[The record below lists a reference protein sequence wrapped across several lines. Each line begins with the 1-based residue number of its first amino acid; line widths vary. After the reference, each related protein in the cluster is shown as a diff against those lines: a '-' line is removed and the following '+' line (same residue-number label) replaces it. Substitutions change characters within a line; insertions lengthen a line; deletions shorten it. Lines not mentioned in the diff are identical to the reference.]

1 MTKSS
6 FKVDTRLAYLLS
18 ENYRSP
24 EKALKELIDNAWD
37 AEALRVDITLPE
49 PLSGDAIVV
58 KDNGSGMTLNELQ
71 GEYLNIARNRR
82 QRSGD
87 LTPNLKRRVKGRK
100 GIGKFAGL
108 MFSGSMQLDTWAR
121 GKQSSFYLDKK
132 LLESHEGLPEMPL
145 EIAEGECLASS
156 HGTSIRL
163 TELNQAQRFPNEQT
177 LKQLLLAEYGREDS
191 FSIVIN
197 GKPLD
202 VDDLQGQYHEVIK
215 PLSYGEARLR
225 CTISDQKRKLRRP
238 GITIRVDGKV
248 VGDPSF
254 FGLDQ
259 TEDIPRK
266 LLEKCYGEV
275 ELSGCTDDV
284 TADWGAIIEGS
295 STALELM
302 ALLQPVLREQLKSV
316 YGQEMHLAQARL
328 RKAAKERIA
337 KLPENRRAFADQAIK
352 KILDRFYQ
360 ESADK
365 LEPIVNVLLDALEC
379 NDYRVVLEH
388 INDAKHSEVG
398 RFAEALEEFGF
409 VELALVAEQA
419 TNRLRF
425 LDYLEDIC
433 SKSET
438 LEKHVHKAIEKN
450 LWLFGVEYSLF
461 SSNIT
466 LKRQI
471 ESYLNREYVG
481 DRADKRPD
489 LFLSENLNCERL
501 LIEFKRPSHSLKYI
515 DYQQATGY
523 RNDFHKNGIDKQINV
538 ILIGGSLSADL
549 PIQERR
555 EPNVQILTFND
566 LISSARRQYQWL
578 LDNGTAF
585 L

>member
-1 MTKSS
+1 MSKSS

-24 EKALKELIDNAWD
+24 EKALKELVDNAWD
-37 AEALRVDITLPE
+37 AEALRVEITLPE
-49 PLSGDAIVV
+49 PFSGDAIVV
-58 KDNGSGMTLNELQ
+58 EDNGSGMTFNELQ
-71 GEYLNIARNRR
+71 NEYLNIARNRR

-87 LTPNLKRRVKGRK
+87 FTPNLKRKVKGQK
-100 GIGKFAGL
+100 GVGKFAGL
-108 MFSGSMQLDTWAR
+108 MFATSMQLETWTR
-121 GKQSSFYLDKK
+121 GKSSSFNLDKQR
-132 LLESHEGLPEMPL
+132 LESYEGLPEMPL
-145 EIAEGECLASS
+145 EISESEISSSS
-156 HGTSIRL
+156 HGTRISL
-163 TELNQAQRFPNEQT
+163 TELNQVQRFPSEHA
-177 LKQLLLAEYGREDS
+177 LKQVLLAEYGREDS

-202 VDDLQGQYHEVIK
+202 VDDLQGQYYEEVIRFNGGDAK
-215 PLSYGEARLR
+215 LR
-225 CTISDQKRKLRRP
+225 CTISDQKRKLRKP
-238 GITIRVDGKV
+238 GITVRVDGKV

-259 TEDIPRK
+259 AEDIPRK

-275 ELSGCTDDV
+275 ELFGCADDV

-295 STALELM
+295 VTERELI
-302 ALLQPVLREQLKSV
+302 AAIQPILREQLKSV

-328 RKAAKERIA
+328 RKAVKERIS
-337 KLPENRRAFADQAIK
+337 KLPENRREFADQAIK

-360 ESADK
+360 EPADK
-365 LEPIVNVLLDALEC
+365 LEPIVNVLLDALER
-379 NDYRVVLEH
+379 NDYRAVLEH

-419 TNRLRF
+419 INRLRF

-433 SKSET
+433 SKKVT
-438 LEKHVHKAIEKN
+438 LEVHVHKAIENN

-471 ESYLNREYVG
+471 ESYLDRGYVG

-489 LFLSENLNCERL
+489 LFLTENLNGERL
-501 LIEFKRPSHSLKYI
+501 LIEFKRPSHSLKFI

-523 RNDFHKNGIDKQINV
+523 RNDFHQNGIDQQINV
-538 ILIGGSLSADL
+538 ILIGGSLGNDL

-555 EPNVQILTFND
+555 EPNIKIMTFND

-578 LDNGTAF
+578 LNQK
-585 L
+585 

>member
-37 AEALRVDITLPE
+37 AEALRVDVTLPG
-49 PLSGDAIVV
+49 PMTGDAIVV
-58 KDNGSGMTLNELQ
+58 EDNGSGMTLNELQ
-71 GEYLNIARNRR
+71 SEYLNIARNRR

-87 LTPNLKRRVKGRK
+87 FTPNLKRRVKGRK

-108 MFSGSMQLDTWAR
+108 MFATSMQLDTWTR

-145 EIAEGECLASS
+145 EITGSECSPSS
-156 HGTSIRL
+156 HGTCIRL
-163 TELNQAQRFPNEQT
+163 TELNQTQRFLNEQA
-177 LKQLLLAEYGREDS
+177 LKQLLLAEYGREDN
-191 FSIVIN
+191 FLIVIN
-197 GKPLD
+197 EKPLD
-202 VDDLQGQYHEVIK
+202 VDDLQGQYHEVTK
-215 PLSYGEARLR
+215 SLNYGEAKFR
-225 CTISDQKRKLRRP
+225 CTVSDQKRKLRKP

-259 TEDIPRK
+259 AEDIPRK

-275 ELSGCTDDV
+275 ELTGCADDV
-284 TADWGAIIEGS
+284 TADWGTIIEGS
-295 STALELM
+295 ATERELIALI
-302 ALLQPVLREQLKSV
+302 QPILREQLYSV

-328 RKAAKERIA
+328 HKAAKERIA
-337 KLPENRRAFADQAIK
+337 KLPENRREFADQAIK
-352 KILDRFYQ
+352 KILDRFY
-360 ESADK
+360 EEPADK
-365 LEPIVNVLLDALEC
+365 LEPIVNVLLDALER

-419 TNRLRF
+419 THRLRF
-425 LDYLEDIC
+425 LDYLEEIC
-433 SKSET
+433 SKNET
-438 LEKHVHKAIEKN
+438 LEKHVHTAVEKN
-450 LWLFGVEYSLF
+450 LWLFGVSYSLF

-466 LKRQI
+466 LKTQI
-471 ESYLNREYVG
+471 ESYLDRKYIG

-489 LFLSENLNCERL
+489 LVLSENLNGERL
-501 LIEFKRPSHSLKYI
+501 LIEFKRPSHALNFS
-515 DYQQATGY
+515 DYQQATRY
-523 RNDFHKNGIDKQINV
+523 RNDFHQNGIDKQINV
-538 ILIGGSLSADL
+538 ILIGGSLGPDL

-555 EPNVQILTFND
+555 EPNVQILTFYD

-578 LDNGTAF
+578 LNEGTAI
-585 L
+585 

>member
-1 MTKSS
+1 MSNSS

-24 EKALKELIDNAWD
+24 DKALKELIDNAWD

-58 KDNGSGMTLNELQ
+58 EDNGSGMTLNELQ
-71 GEYLNIARNRR
+71 SEYLNIARNRR

-87 LTPNLKRRVKGRK
+87 YTPNLKRRVKGRK

-108 MFSGSMQLDTWAR
+108 MFATSMQLDTWTR
-121 GKQSSFYLDKK
+121 GKRSSFSLDKE

-145 EIAEGECLASS
+145 EITESELAPSL
-156 HGTSIRL
+156 HGTRIRL
-163 TELNQAQRFPNEQT
+163 TELNQMQRFPSEQA

-197 GKPLD
+197 GKALD
-202 VDDLQGQYHEVIK
+202 VDDLQGQYHEVTK
-215 PLSYGEARLR
+215 PLNFGEAKFR
-225 CTISDQKRKLRRP
+225 CTISDQKRKLRKP

-259 TEDIPRK
+259 AEDIPRK

-275 ELSGCTDDV
+275 ELSGCSNDV

-295 STALELM
+295 STQRELTSII
-302 ALLQPVLREQLKSV
+302 QPILREQLKSV

-328 RKAAKERIA
+328 RKAAKERIS
-337 KLPENRRAFADQAIK
+337 KLPENRREFADQAIK

-360 ESADK
+360 EPEDK
-365 LEPIVNVLLDALEC
+365 LEPIVNVLLDALERS
-379 NDYRVVLEH
+379 DYRVVLEH

-425 LDYLEDIC
+425 LDYLEEIC
-433 SKSET
+433 SKNET

-450 LWLFGVEYSLF
+450 LWLFGVAYSLF

-466 LKRQI
+466 LKKQI
-471 ESYLNREYVG
+471 ESYLDREYIG
-481 DRADKRPD
+481 ERADKRPD
-489 LFLSENLNCERL
+489 LFLSENLNGERL
-501 LIEFKRPSHSLKYI
+501 LVEFKRPSHSLKFV

-538 ILIGGSLSADL
+538 ILIGGSLGADL
-549 PIQERR
+549 PNQERR
-555 EPNVQILTFND
+555 EPNVQIMTFKD
-566 LISSARRQYQWL
+566 LISSARRQYEWL
-578 LDNGTAF
+578 LIEGTAV
-585 L
+585 